1 MDENLTDEKPLTARP
16 IGRYMSSSS
25 IGRAQEER
33 MSIVFEFR
41 RHSIKDGPARGMI
54 GPRGWMLAREVG
66 RRQLRGKDFTHFF
79 GSTLWRTHQ
88 TLAAFD
94 EGAGDFRF
102 KRTPE
107 HAAFY
112 ADLPGLMELWK
123 ACAIGAKRGI
133 DMMQTALSHDP
144 ELADRTAKACAEKFR
159 EWLPSFPE
167 DSRVLVVGHSPN
179 MELLALG
186 MTGLIL
192 PGLSECRGFRLA
204 LGDGGARL
212 ESDSPDLDPSG
223 IRHEIFDG
231 SS

>member
-1 MDENLTDEKPLTARP
+1 
-16 IGRYMSSSS
+16 
-25 IGRAQEER
+25 

-54 GPRGWMLAREVG
+54 GPRGWRLAREVG
-66 RRQLRGKDFTHFF
+66 RRQLRGKGFTHFF

-112 ADLPGLMELWK
+112 VDLPGLMELWK
-123 ACAIGAKRGI
+123 ACADGAKRGI
-133 DMMQTALSHDP
+133 DMLQTALTRDP
-144 ELADRTAKACAEKFR
+144 ELADRTAKACAGKFR
-159 EWLPSFPE
+159 AWLPSFP
-167 DSRVLVVGHSPN
+167 DGARALIVGHSPN

-186 MTGLIL
+186 VTGIIM
-192 PGLSECRGFRLA
+192 PGLSECQGFRLTV
-204 LGDGGARL
+204 DGGSARL
-212 ESDSPDLDPSG
+212 EYGSPDHDPSG
-223 IRHEIFDG
+223 IRQELFDG
-231 SS
+231 PSK

>member
-1 MDENLTDEKPLTARP
+1 
-16 IGRYMSSSS
+16 
-25 IGRAQEER
+25 

-66 RRQLRGKDFTHFF
+66 RRQLRGRDFTHFF

-133 DMMQTALSHDP
+133 DMMRTALTHDP
-144 ELADRTAKACAEKFR
+144 ELAERAANACAEKFR
-159 EWLPSFPE
+159 EWLPSFP
-167 DSRVLVVGHSPN
+167 DGSRILVVGHSPN

-186 MTGLIL
+186 VKNIAMT
-192 PGLSECRGFRLA
+192 GLSECQGFRLTI
-204 LGDGGARL
+204 DGGVCALDDR
-212 ESDSPDLDPSG
+212 SPDLDPSG
-223 IRHEIFDG
+223 IRQELFDG
-231 SS
+231 PSQ